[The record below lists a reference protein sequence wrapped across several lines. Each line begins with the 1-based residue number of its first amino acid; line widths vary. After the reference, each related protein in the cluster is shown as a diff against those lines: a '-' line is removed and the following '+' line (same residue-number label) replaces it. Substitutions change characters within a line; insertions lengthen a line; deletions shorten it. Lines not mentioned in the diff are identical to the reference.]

1 MKTRFC
7 IFILT
12 CLLAVGV
19 IGCST
24 PEEAVTTNA
33 PSSADAAQVTKTET
47 KKEVQPPG
55 QKALTPV
62 VPVRDPFVPLVMA
75 AAPAQ
80 AQTNGGT
87 GGTSGTKVTTT
98 QNTGGTTASPSNNSQ
113 DVTFELAGIYQ
124 QNDSIYAS
132 LRDGKQVADVTVGDD
147 FGGYQ
152 VAKIDLQNDQV
163 TLSKGGQIIILKNS
177 SSTK

>member
-62 VPVRDPFVPLVMA
+62 VPVRDPFVP
-75 AAPAQ
+75 
-80 AQTNGGT
+80 
-87 GGTSGTKVTTT
+87 
-98 QNTGGTTASPSNNSQ
+98 
-113 DVTFELAGIYQ
+113 
-124 QNDSIYAS
+124 
-132 LRDGKQVADVTVGDD
+132 
-147 FGGYQ
+147 
-152 VAKIDLQNDQV
+152 
-163 TLSKGGQIIILKNS
+163 
-177 SSTK
+177 